1 LGIAYNGMTMV
12 GVEYKWREVIT
23 GSILIIALA
32 ISSSKKGT

>member
-1 LGIAYNGMTMV
+1 MTMV